1 MTRGN
6 QREQARLKNIKKA
19 QASGKKADD
28 KDGNKG
34 MSLQE
39 RKQRD
44 ADRMREKQQKG
55 GSGSDGAAGAG
66 TSATAN

>member
-6 QREQARLKNIKKA
+6 QREQARQKNIKK
-19 QASGKKADD
+19 QADNSKKSSD

-55 GSGSDGAAGAG
+55 GSDGAAGAAG
-66 TSATAN
+66 GATAN

>member
-6 QREQARLKNIKKA
+6 QRELARQKNLKK
-19 QASGKKADD
+19 QQEVSRGKKADD

-44 ADRMREKQQKG
+44 ADRMREKQK
-55 GSGSDGAAGAG
+55 AAENAGAEKK
-66 TSATAN
+66 